1 MQMLLDRAVDEFM
14 RATYGDMHWEELD
27 MLVSE
32 GVLAGGTPGVTYSA
46 MLKEAA
52 RRLSKPV
59 DELFEDLGAWLARQE
74 PIRRLLR
81 FSGVDFRDFV
91 MRLDELPGRA
101 HMVVPEL
108 DMPELVVR
116 QHDCSTL
123 SVMVEGSQ
131 LNWPALLAGVLRGM
145 ADDYGALSL
154 IVAEGNEISVHISD
168 ESFAQDR
175 GFELSEAYRP
185 AQALR

>member
-14 RATYGDMHWEELD
+14 RATYGDMNWQELD
-27 MLVSE
+27 TLVSD
-32 GVLAGGTPGVTYSA
+32 GVIAAGAPGAYYSEA
-46 MLKEAA
+46 LKEAA
-52 RRLSKPV
+52 RRLSKPE

-91 MRLDELPGRA
+91 MRLEELPGRA
-101 HMVVPEL
+101 RMVLPDL

-123 SVMVEGSQ
+123 SVEVEGQQ
-131 LNWPALLAGVLRGM
+131 LRWPALLAGVLRGM

-175 GFELSEAYRP
+175 GFELGEVYRP
-185 AQALR
+185 ARAS